1 MSPETV
7 LITGCSSG
15 IGAATAVHLAGR
27 GYRVFASMRA
37 PDTRNAGAAE
47 RLLRATPTGG
57 LRVLELDVTD
67 ARSIERAVGQIQLE
81 GGLDAL
87 VHNAGVAAIGLT
99 EAHSADAAARLFD
112 VNVLGALRV
121 QQATLPL
128 LRESAA
134 PRIVGVSS
142 TLGREQAPFLAL
154 YTASKHAFAALLST
168 WAYELHPE
176 GIRTCLV
183 EPGTFPS
190 TGMLQA
196 LLPADRRPPAH
207 TEPLAARAAALRDGL
222 RAFGAGPDAPD
233 PHAVAVA
240 IERALGAGAPDRIVV
255 DPSGFDGC
263 ARVDDLAETVQRE
276 LLARYAMGDLL
287 KPAGC

>member
-207 TEPLAARAAALRDGL
+207 TEPLAAPRRPSETASARSVQAPMPPTRTPSRSRSSARWGRGPRTASSSTPPGSTAARASTTWPR
-222 RAFGAGPDAPD
+222 PC
-233 PHAVAVA
+233 
-240 IERALGAGAPDRIVV
+240 
-255 DPSGFDGC
+255 SGSCSPGMPW
-263 ARVDDLAETVQRE
+263 ATS
-276 LLARYAMGDLL
+276 
-287 KPAGC
+287 